1 MLGMRGLLVGRMQPF
16 HNGHLEVIK
25 RILGEVD
32 ELIICIG
39 SAQLSHSLRDPFTA
53 GERVMMVTK
62 ALSENSIPAS
72 RYYVIPV
79 QDIECNA
86 VWVAHIEML
95 TPPFDKVYSGN
106 PLVQRLFQEAGYEV
120 TAPPLYSRE
129 KYSGTSV
136 REKMLT
142 DSNWESLVPEAV
154 AEVIK
159 EINGVERL
167 KHLSKKELSEVLEDA
182 CEDNNRQI

>member
-1 MLGMRGLLVGRMQPF
+1 MRGLLVGRMQPF

>member
-1 MLGMRGLLVGRMQPF
+1 MRGLLVGRMQPF
-16 HNGHLEVIK
+16 HKGHLEVIK

-53 GERVMMVTK
+53 GERIMMVTK
-62 ALSENSIPAS
+62 ALSQNSIPAS

-106 PLVQRLFQEAGYEV
+106 PLVQRLFQEAGYKV

-129 KYSGTSV
+129 KYSGTTV
-136 REKMLT
+136 RERMLT
-142 DSNWESLVPEAV
+142 DSDWESLVPEAV
-154 AEVIK
+154 AKVIK
-159 EINGVERL
+159 EIKGVERL
-167 KHLSKKELSEVLEDA
+167 KHLSKREISEVLQDA
-182 CEDNNRQI
+182 CEDHKGQI